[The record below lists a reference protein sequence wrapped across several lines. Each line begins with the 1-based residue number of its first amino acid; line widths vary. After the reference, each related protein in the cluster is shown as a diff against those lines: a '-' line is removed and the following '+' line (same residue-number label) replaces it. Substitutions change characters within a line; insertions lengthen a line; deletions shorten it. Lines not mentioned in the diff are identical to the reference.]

1 MSYHAQELGRAGT
14 INTNDYN
21 GNLTL
26 IHSDVTTPGERIN
39 IGISHIYNTN
49 NRNDDS
55 ESRGF
60 KLNYKQQIN
69 LVNINNIEYA
79 RFLDEDGT
87 EHYFKKIGNTYIDE
101 DGLNLYLTLENNI
114 FTMIDSVGSKT
125 AF

>member
-1 MSYHAQELGRAGT
+1 MLIVYWQKQNMHL
-14 INTNDYN
+14 IDYN

-55 ESRGF
+55 EVGRGF

-101 DGLNLYLTLENNI
+101 DGLNLRLTLENNVLYRLHLKI
-114 FTMIDSVGSKT
+114 LHILCY
-125 AF
+125 